1 MVGFENEMKV
11 EVIEFRGYFIHTF
24 SLGLL
29 YVVHRYFTYMC
40 MCVLHV
46 CPVPT

>member
-11 EVIEFRGYFIHTF
+11 EVIEFRDYFIHNF

-29 YVVHRYFTYMC
+29 YVVHGCFTCMC
-40 MCVLHV
+40 MCVSHV